1 MTTGFSQSPKVVKGA
16 FIELAEPFL
25 GPVPSIIPFQYNP
38 ETVTRT
44 MTPWAPPQGAD
55 GEEPETDGLSQ
66 PYDPEETF
74 SKMELILDATDGL
87 EDPAN
92 YPMAPVSGVADRIAA
107 IEKLMF
113 PVSTGA
119 LGGLGD
125 ALGGLLGASA
135 AVSRKRAPLVL
146 FTWGL
151 GRILPV
157 RITDYQIAEQAFAP
171 NLYPW
176 RATITVSLKV
186 LTPEA
191 LEASVEEGLARD
203 IAVTAYRY
211 THTQKEVLARAG
223 FLTSIDS
230 VFGILPF

>member
-1 MTTGFSQSPKVVKGA
+1 MTTGFSRSPKVVKGA

-25 GPVPSIIPFQYNP
+25 GPIPSIIPFQYNP
-38 ETVTRT
+38 EKVTRKL
-44 MTPWAPPQGAD
+44 TPWAPAGTEE
-55 GEEPETDGLSQ
+55 GEPESDALSQ
-66 PYDPEETF
+66 PYDPQETF
-74 SKMELILDATDGL
+74 TRMELILDATDGL
-87 EDPAN
+87 EDASN

-113 PVSTGA
+113 PVATGP

-125 ALGGLLGASA
+125 ALGSLLGGST
-135 AVSRKRAPLVL
+135 VISRKRAPLVL

-157 RITDYQIAEQAFAP
+157 RITEYEISEQAFAP
-171 NLYPW
+171 DLYPW
-176 RATITVSLKV
+176 RATITVTMKV

-191 LEASVEEGLARD
+191 LEASVEAGLARD
-203 IAVTAYRY
+203 IAATAYRY
-211 THTQKEVLARAG
+211 TQTQKEVLARAG

-230 VFGILPF
+230 IFGILPF

>member
-1 MTTGFSQSPKVVKGA
+1 MTTGFSQSPQIVKGS
-16 FIELAEPFL
+16 FIELSEPFL

-38 ETVTRT
+38 EKVTRK
-44 MTPWAPPQGAD
+44 MSPWAPPESEDDESSSDA
-55 GEEPETDGLSQ
+55 LSQ
-66 PYDPEETF
+66 PYDPGESF
-74 SKMELILDATDGL
+74 ANMELVLDATDGL
-87 EDPAN
+87 EDSNA
-92 YPMAPVSGVADRIAA
+92 YPMAQITGVADRIAA

-125 ALGGLLGASA
+125 ALGGLLGGST
-135 AVSRKRAPLVL
+135 VISRKRAPLVL
-146 FTWGL
+146 FTWGA

-157 RITDYQIAEQAFAP
+157 RISEYEIEEEAYAP
-171 NLYPW
+171 DLYPW
-176 RATITVSLKV
+176 RAKITVTLKV

-191 LEASVEEGLARD
+191 LEASVEAGLARD
-203 IAVTAYRY
+203 LAATAYRY

-230 VFGILPF
+230 IFGILPF